1 MSGPEGR
8 TIDELLFCVSPPVH
22 VAEISSRVT
31 TDDLLFARQWFGL
44 PPTEFH
50 FCAMRAVAAISLFS
64 VVLGGTKKILG
75 ALRKSIFFVS
85 YSAKY

>member
-8 TIDELLFCVSPPVH
+8 TIDELLFCVSPVH

-44 PPTEFH
+44 PPMEFH

-75 ALRKSIFFVS
+75 KSIFFVS